1 MSQCIAHVGAHDLPA
16 TATRQL
22 NLCRANILRDCADKL
37 DLFPLLT
44 TSFSPTL
51 PNMSDAAEPTADKAA
66 LKKAEK
72 ERAKAERKA
81 KAKEHKAAAATNGA
95 AEQLAATSL
104 EAAGSAATPPT
115 KAKKQGANY
124 NIGLKGTENGIVT
137 RFPPEP
143 SGYLHIGHAKA
154 ACLNDFFAHK
164 YVGDDGNVI
173 KGKLILRFDDTNPEL
188 EKEEFQDAI
197 KVDLA
202 KLEITPDAITYT
214 SDYFQVLYE
223 YCKQMIQSGF
233 AYADDTEQENMKKE
247 RWDGVASARRDMSIE
262 DSLARF
268 EEMKTGSEEGQ
279 RWVIRAK
286 ISVDSSNRALR
297 DPTIYRVNITPHHRT
312 GRTWKIYPIYH
323 FAVPIV
329 DSIEGVTH
337 ALRTIEYRD
346 WNAMYEWTLKVLKLR
361 KVYIWDFSR
370 LNFIRTLLS
379 KRKLKYLVDKGAVS
393 GWDDPR
399 FPTVRG
405 ILRRGLT
412 VPALHEFMISQGPS
426 KNITLMD
433 WTILWTMNKRMI
445 DHVAPRNTAI
455 ATKKAVTC
463 HVRGAKDE
471 PYTEDRPKHPK
482 NAEVGMKKVF
492 FSNFI
497 LLEQDDAKT
506 FAKDEEITLMSW
518 GNAFVRNIVHEGD
531 DVSQIELELHLEGD
545 FKKTDKKVT
554 WLSRGQ
560 KLVDVVLVEYD
571 YLLKEDKLPELAEED
586 KADWEKFLTPETE
599 FKTEAVADCHVGD
612 VKADEIIQLERK
624 GFFRCDKAA
633 TGDSPAIFF
642 EIPSGKSK

>member
-1 MSQCIAHVGAHDLPA
+1 
-16 TATRQL
+16 
-22 NLCRANILRDCADKL
+22 
-37 DLFPLLT
+37 
-44 TSFSPTL
+44 
-51 PNMSDAAEPTADKAA
+51 MSDTVDPAKSAQ
-66 LKKAEK
+66 KKAEK

-81 KAKEHKAAAATNGA
+81 KAKEHKAAATASSVADQLSASSLQTSAPA
-95 AEQLAATSL
+95 A
-104 EAAGSAATPPT
+104 
-115 KAKKQGANY
+115 KAKKQGGANY
-124 NIGLKGTENGIVT
+124 NIGLKDTQNGIVT

-164 YVGDDGNVI
+164 YVDEDGNVI

-197 KVDLA
+197 KLDLA
-202 KLEITPDAITYT
+202 RLEITPDEITYT

-223 YCKQMIQSGF
+223 YCVQMIKSGF
-233 AYADDTEQENMKKE
+233 AYADDTEQEVMKKE
-247 RWDGVASARRDMSIE
+247 RWEAIASARRDMSIE

-297 DPTIYRVNITPHHRT
+297 DPTIYRVNMTPHHRT
-312 GRTWKIYPIYH
+312 GTIWKVYPIYH

-361 KVYIWDFSR
+361 KVHIWDFSR

-445 DHVAPRNTAI
+445 DPVAPRHTAI
-455 ATKKAVTC
+455 TTKKAVTC
-463 HVRGAKDE
+463 HVKGAKDE
-471 PYTEDRPKHPK
+471 PYSEDRPKHPK
-482 NAEVGMKKVF
+482 NVDVGTKKVF
-492 FSNFI
+492 FSNTI
-497 LLEQDDAKT
+497 LIEQEDAKT
-506 FAKDEEITLMSW
+506 FDKDEEITLMSW
-518 GNAFVRNIVHEGD
+518 GNAFVRSIDHDGH
-531 DVSQIELELHLEGD
+531 DVSRIELELHLEGD
-545 FKKTDKKVT
+545 FKKTEKKVT
-554 WLSRGQ
+554 WLSKHQ
-560 KLVDVVLVEYD
+560 KLVDVILVEYD

-599 FKTEAVADCHVGD
+599 FKTEAVADCNVVE
-612 VKADEIIQLERK
+612 VKADDIIQLERR

-633 TGDSPAIFF
+633 TDKSPAVFF
-642 EIPSGKSK
+642 EIPSGRSK

>member
-1 MSQCIAHVGAHDLPA
+1 
-16 TATRQL
+16 
-22 NLCRANILRDCADKL
+22 
-37 DLFPLLT
+37 
-44 TSFSPTL
+44 
-51 PNMSDAAEPTADKAA
+51 MSDPIDPADKAA
-66 LKKAEK
+66 QKKAEK

-81 KAKEHKAAAATNGA
+81 KAKEHKATATANSVADQLSASSLQSPSSTAAQPA
-95 AEQLAATSL
+95 A
-104 EAAGSAATPPT
+104 

-124 NIGLKGTENGIVT
+124 NIGLKDTRNGIVT

-164 YVGDDGNVI
+164 YVGEDGNVI

-202 KLEITPDAITYT
+202 KLEITPDEVTYT

-223 YCKQMIQSGF
+223 YCVQMIKSGF
-233 AYADDTEQENMKKE
+233 AYADDTAQEVMKKE
-247 RWDGVASARRDMSIE
+247 RWEGVASARRDMSVE

-279 RWVIRAK
+279 KWVIRAK
-286 ISVDSSNRALR
+286 ISIDSSNRALR
-297 DPTIYRVNITPHHRT
+297 DPTIYRVNMTPHHRT
-312 GRTWKIYPIYH
+312 GTTWKVYPIYH

-329 DSIEGVTH
+329 DSVEGVTH

-361 KVYIWDFSR
+361 KVHIWDFSR

-445 DHVAPRNTAI
+445 DPIAPRHTAI
-455 ATKKAVTC
+455 TTKTAVIC
-463 HVRGAKDE
+463 HVKGARDE
-471 PYTEDRPKHPK
+471 PYSEDRPKHPK
-482 NAEVGMKKVF
+482 NAEVGMRKMF
-492 FSNFI
+492 FSNSIFI
-497 LLEQDDAKT
+497 EQEDAKT

-518 GNAFVRNIVHEGD
+518 GNAFVRNIERNGD
-531 DVSQIELELHLEGD
+531 DVTQIELELHLEGD
-545 FKKTDKKVT
+545 FKKTEKKVT
-554 WLSRGQ
+554 WLSRDQ
-560 KLVDVVLVEYD
+560 TLVDVVLIEYD

-586 KADWEKFLTPETE
+586 KDDWEKYLTPETE
-599 FKTEAVADCHVGD
+599 FKTEAMAECNVIQ
-612 VKADEIIQLERK
+612 VKADDIVQFERK

-633 TGDSPAIFF
+633 TERSPAIFF
-642 EIPSGKSK
+642 EIPSGRSK

>member
-1 MSQCIAHVGAHDLPA
+1 MSDTLDPA
-16 TATRQL
+16 T
-22 NLCRANILRDCADKL
+22 
-37 DLFPLLT
+37 
-44 TSFSPTL
+44 
-51 PNMSDAAEPTADKAA
+51 DKAA
-66 LKKAEK
+66 QKKAEK

-81 KAKEHKAAAATNGA
+81 KAKEHKAAAAANDVTD
-95 AEQLAATSL
+95 QLAATSL
-104 EAAGSAATPPT
+104 QSPSSTATPPAA

-124 NIGLKGTENGIVT
+124 NIGLKDTQNGIVT

-164 YVGDDGNVI
+164 YVGEDGNVI

-202 KLEITPDAITYT
+202 RLDIIPDETTFT

-223 YCKQMIQSGF
+223 YCVQMIKSGF
-233 AYADDTEQENMKKE
+233 AYADDTEQETMKKE
-247 RWDGVASARRDMSIE
+247 RWDGIASARRNMSVE

-297 DPTIYRVNITPHHRT
+297 DPTIYRVNVTPHHRT
-312 GRTWKIYPIYH
+312 GTTWKIYPIYH

-361 KVYIWDFSR
+361 KVHIWDFSR

-379 KRKLKYLVDKGAVS
+379 KRKLKYLVEKGAVS

-445 DHVAPRNTAI
+445 DPVAPRHTAI

-463 HVRGAKDE
+463 HVKGAKDE
-471 PYTEDRPKHPK
+471 PYSEDRPKHPK
-482 NAEVGMKKVF
+482 NAAVGIKTVF
-492 FSNFI
+492 FSDSI
-497 LLEQDDAKT
+497 LIEQDDAKT
-506 FAKDEEITLMSW
+506 FTQDEEITLMTW
-518 GNAFVRNIVHEGD
+518 GNAFVRSVVHDGD
-531 DVSQIELELHLEGD
+531 DVTQIELELHLEGD
-545 FKKTDKKVT
+545 FKKTEKKVT
-554 WLSRGQ
+554 WLSKHQ

-586 KADWEKFLTPETE
+586 KGGWEKFLTLETE
-599 FKTEAVADCHVGD
+599 FKTEAVADCNVAD
-612 VKADEIIQLERK
+612 VKADDIIQLERK

-633 TGDSPAIFF
+633 TDGSPAIFF
-642 EIPSGKSK
+642 EIPSGRSK

>member
-1 MSQCIAHVGAHDLPA
+1 
-16 TATRQL
+16 
-22 NLCRANILRDCADKL
+22 
-37 DLFPLLT
+37 
-44 TSFSPTL
+44 
-51 PNMSDAAEPTADKAA
+51 MSDAIDPTDKAA
-66 LKKAEK
+66 QKKAEK
-72 ERAKAERKA
+72 ERVKAERKA
-81 KAKEHKAAAATNGA
+81 KAKEHKAAATANSVA
-95 AEQLAATSL
+95 DQLSASSLQTSSP
-104 EAAGSAATPPT
+104 GIS
-115 KAKKQGANY
+115 KGKKQGANY
-124 NIGLKGTENGIVT
+124 NIGLKDTQNGIVT

-164 YVGDDGNVI
+164 YVGEDGNVI

-202 KLEITPDAITYT
+202 RLEITPDEITYT
-214 SDYFQVLYE
+214 SNYFQTLYE
-223 YCKQMIQSGF
+223 YCVQMIKSGF
-233 AYADDTEQENMKKE
+233 AYADDAEQEVMKKE
-247 RWDGVASARRDMSIE
+247 RWEGIASARRNMSIVE
-262 DSLARF
+262 SLARF
-268 EEMKTGSEEGQ
+268 EEMKSGSEEGQ

-297 DPTIYRVNITPHHRT
+297 DPTIYRVNMAPHHRT
-312 GRTWKIYPIYH
+312 GNTWKVYPIYH

-346 WNAMYEWTLKVLKLR
+346 WNAMYEWTLKVLQLR
-361 KVYIWDFSR
+361 KVHIWDFSR

-379 KRKLKYLVDKGAVS
+379 KRKLKYLVEKGAVS

-445 DHVAPRNTAI
+445 DPVAPRYTAI
-455 ATKKAVTC
+455 ATKQAVTC
-463 HVRGAKDE
+463 YIKGAKDE
-471 PYTEDRPKHPK
+471 PYSEDRPKHPK
-482 NAEVGMKKVF
+482 NAEVGTKKLF
-492 FSNFI
+492 FSDTI
-497 LLEQDDAKT
+497 LIEQDDAKS
-506 FAKDEEITLMSW
+506 FVKDEEITLMSW
-518 GNAFVRNIVHEGD
+518 GNAFVRTVDHDGD
-531 DVSQIELELHLEGD
+531 LVSRLELELHLEGD
-545 FKKTDKKVT
+545 FKKTEKKVT
-554 WLSRGQ
+554 WLSKHQ
-560 KLVDVVLVEYD
+560 KIIDVILIEYD

-586 KADWEKFLTPETE
+586 KDDWEKYLTPETE
-599 FKTEAVADCHVGD
+599 FKTEAVADCNVAE
-612 VKADEIIQLERK
+612 VKADDIIQFERK

-633 TGDSPAIFF
+633 TEGSPAIFF
-642 EIPSGKSK
+642 EIPSGRSK

>member
-1 MSQCIAHVGAHDLPA
+1 MSEPID
-16 TATRQL
+16 
-22 NLCRANILRDCADKL
+22 
-37 DLFPLLT
+37 
-44 TSFSPTL
+44 PTV
-51 PNMSDAAEPTADKAA
+51 DKAA
-66 LKKAEK
+66 QKKAEK
-72 ERAKAERKA
+72 ERVKAERKA
-81 KAKEHKAAAATNGA
+81 KAKEHKAAAAAGGVA
-95 AEQLAATSL
+95 DQLAATSL
-104 EAAGSAATPPT
+104 QSSGSTTPTAT
-115 KAKKQGANY
+115 KGKKQGANY

-154 ACLNDFFAHK
+154 ACLNDYFAHK
-164 YVGDDGNVI
+164 YVGEDGNVI

-202 KLEITPDAITYT
+202 RLEITPDEVTYT
-214 SDYFQVLYE
+214 SDYFQTLYE
-223 YCKQMIQSGF
+223 QCVQMIKSGF
-233 AYADDTEQENMKKE
+233 AYADDTEQEVMKKE
-247 RWDGVASARRDMSIE
+247 RWEGIASARRDMSIE

-286 ISVDSSNRALR
+286 ISVDSPNRALR
-297 DPTIYRVNITPHHRT
+297 DPTIYRVNLTPHHRT
-312 GRTWKIYPIYH
+312 GSTWKIYPIYH

-346 WNAMYEWTLKVLKLR
+346 WNAMYDWTLKTLKLR
-361 KVYIWDFSR
+361 KVQIWDFSR

-379 KRKLKYLVDKGAVS
+379 KRKLKYLVEKGAVS

-433 WTILWTMNKRMI
+433 WSILWTMNKRVI
-445 DHVAPRNTAI
+445 DPIAPRHTAI

-463 HVRGAKDE
+463 HIKGAKDE
-471 PYTEDRPKHPK
+471 PYVEDRPKHPK
-482 NAEVGMKKVF
+482 NGEVGAKKVF
-492 FSNFI
+492 FSSSI
-497 LLEQDDAKT
+497 LIEQEDAKT
-506 FAKDEEITLMSW
+506 FAKDEEITLMTW
-518 GNAFVRNIVHEGD
+518 GNAFVRNIDHDGD

-554 WLSRGQ
+554 WLSKDQ

-586 KADWEKFLTPETE
+586 KDDWEKFLTPETE
-599 FKTEAVADCHVGD
+599 FKTEAVADCNVAD
-612 VKADEIIQLERK
+612 VRADDIIQMERK

-633 TGDSPAIFF
+633 TDGSPAVFF
-642 EIPSGKSK
+642 GIPSGKSK